1 MGPLLMD
8 ADEKKEVYETFHER
22 VNMAPKELE
31 EWLGTEESKSVGISA
46 DGDGGESKGHKSG
59 RMIVDIKR
67 TNKDDLSDDQYDHMK
82 TVNGYIARHTAQ
94 RPNGDIADSDWRFS
108 LMNWGHDPL
117 KE

>member
-1 MGPLLMD
+1 MD
-8 ADEKKEVYETFHER
+8 ADEKREVYETFYER
-22 VNMAPKELE
+22 VNMAPTELE
-31 EWLGTEESKSVGISA
+31 QWLETEESKSVGISV
-46 DGDGGESKGHKSG
+46 DGKGGESKGHKSG
-59 RMIVDIKR
+59 RMIVEIKR

-94 RPNGDIADSDWRFS
+94 RPSGDIKHSDWRYS